1 MKYEKKNYNG
11 MIGTICFWNA
21 VKVRLDKDWLYGTSR
36 TKLSPCTNGFY
47 ISSLMFD
54 VLRVVCSHSDRSM
67 AFDQSEPGQEIL
79 LILPYMIHDVIIEV
93 LPYLLLLLTGY

>member
-1 MKYEKKNYNG
+1 MNYEKKNYNG

-21 VKVRLDKDWLYGTSR
+21 VKVRLYGTPR
-36 TKLSPCTNGFY
+36 TKLSPCTNELY

-67 AFDQSEPGQEIL
+67 AFDQSESGQEIL
-79 LILPYMIHDVIIEV
+79 LILRFMM
-93 LPYLLLLLTGY
+93 